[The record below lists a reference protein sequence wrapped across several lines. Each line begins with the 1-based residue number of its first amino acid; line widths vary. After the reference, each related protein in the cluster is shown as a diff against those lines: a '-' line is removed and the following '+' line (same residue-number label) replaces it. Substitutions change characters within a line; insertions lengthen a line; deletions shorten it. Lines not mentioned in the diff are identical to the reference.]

1 MNNKITATS
10 TAKNGGRKFKNDVI
24 FIAVLLLASVSLGLF
39 VFLSGEEGDCVVVS
53 VDKQEYGTYMLSQ
66 DARVEIRTG
75 EREQN
80 LNVLVIKDGEAYVE
94 SASCPDGICSSHR
107 PISRE
112 GESIA
117 CLPNRV
123 IINVRAQKG
132 DDDFDI
138 IS

>member
-24 FIAVLLLASVSLGLF
+24 FIAVLLLVSVSLGLF

-53 VDKQEYGTYMLSQ
+53 VDKQEYGAYPLSQ

-75 EREQN
+75 EQGQN

>member
-1 MNNKITATS
+1 MNNKNTATS
-10 TAKNGGRKFKNDVI
+10 TVKNGGRKFKNDVI
-24 FIAVLLLASVSLGLF
+24 FIAVLLLVSVALGLF
-39 VFLSGEEGDCVVVS
+39 VFLSGEDGDCVVVS
-53 VDKQEYGTYMLSQ
+53 VDKQEYGTYPLSQ
-66 DARVEIRTG
+66 DVRVEIRTG
-75 EREQN
+75 EHEQN
-80 LNVLVIKDGEAYVE
+80 LNVLVIKDGVAYVE

-123 IINVRAQKG
+123 IINVRAQHS

>member
-24 FIAVLLLASVSLGLF
+24 FIAVLLLVSVSLGLF

-53 VDKQEYGTYMLSQ
+53 VDKQEYGTYPLSQ

>member
-1 MNNKITATS
+1 MNNKNTATS

-24 FIAVLLLASVSLGLF
+24 FIAVLLLVSVALGLF
-39 VFLSGEEGDCVVVS
+39 VFLSGEVGDCVVVS

-66 DARVEIRTG
+66 DVRVEIRTG
-75 EREQN
+75 EHEQN
-80 LNVLVIKDGEAYVE
+80 FNVLVIKDGVAYVE

-123 IINVRAQKG
+123 IINVRAQHS

>member
-1 MNNKITATS
+1 
-10 TAKNGGRKFKNDVI
+10 
-24 FIAVLLLASVSLGLF
+24 
-39 VFLSGEEGDCVVVS
+39 
-53 VDKQEYGTYMLSQ
+53 MLSQ
-66 DARVEIRTG
+66 DVRVEIRTG
-75 EREQN
+75 EHEQN
-80 LNVLVIKDGEAYVE
+80 LNVLVIKDGVAYVE

-123 IINVRAQKG
+123 IINVRAQKA

>member
-1 MNNKITATS
+1 MNNKKTATS

-24 FIAVLLLASVSLGLF
+24 FIAVLLLVSFSVGLF
-39 VFLSGEEGDCVVVS
+39 VFLSGEDGDCVVVS
-53 VDKQEYGTYMLSQ
+53 VDKQEYGTYPLSK
-66 DARVEIRTG
+66 DVRVEIHSG
-75 EREQN
+75 EAGQN
-80 LNVLVIKDGEAYVE
+80 LNVLVIKDGVAYVE

-112 GESIA
+112 GESIV

-123 IINVRAQKG
+123 IITVRAEVG
-132 DDDFDI
+132 ERPDI

>member
-1 MNNKITATS
+1 MNNKKTATS

-24 FIAVLLLASVSLGLF
+24 FIAVLLFVSVSLGLF
-39 VFLSGEEGDCVVVS
+39 VFLSGEAGDCVVVS
-53 VDKQEYGTYMLSQ
+53 VDKQEYGVYPLSQ